1 MKITERYEIHR
12 RTYPFAERLNPIL
25 HDIIVEKAKTLDKG
39 ALMTSWHCHDI
50 KEFVVIAQWVKDFLW
65 NVDAENIYTPVL
77 QGDLWSGNTEME
89 LYNKGD
95 YQDAHDHLPCHWS
108 FVYYVNTP
116 RGSSPL
122 VFEHSKTKLH
132 LKAGEVIV
140 FPAWI
145 RHYVPPNRC
154 EERSIV
160 AGNISYVKKG
170 T

>member
-1 MKITERYEIHR
+1 MEVIERYAVHR
-12 RTYPFAERLNPIL
+12 MVYPFAKKLNPIL
-25 HDIIVEKAKTLDKG
+25 HQIILNKANISDKG
-39 ALMTSWHCHDI
+39 AVMTPWKSYDI
-50 KEFVVIAQWVKDFLW
+50 KEFDLIGTWIRNFLISSSLTCHDDFILK
-65 NVDAENIYTPVL
+65 YY
-77 QGDLWSGNTEME
+77 DLWGQ

-95 YQDAHDHLPCHWS
+95 YQDTHDHLPCHWS

-154 EERSIV
+154 EGRSIV
-160 AGNISYVKKG
+160 AGNFMYMGK
-170 T
+170 

>member
-1 MKITERYEIHR
+1 MEVIERYVVHR
-12 RTYPFAERLNPIL
+12 MVYPFAKKLNPIL
-25 HDIIVEKAKTLDKG
+25 HQIILNKANIWDKG
-39 ALMTSWHCHDI
+39 AVMTPWKSYDI
-50 KEFVVIAQWVKDFLW
+50 KEFDLIGTWIRNFLISSSLTCHDDFILK
-65 NVDAENIYTPVL
+65 YY
-77 QGDLWSGNTEME
+77 DLWGQ

-95 YQDAHDHLPCHWS
+95 YQDTHDHLPCHWS

-154 EERSIV
+154 EGRSIV
-160 AGNISYVKKG
+160 AGNFMYMGK
-170 T
+170 

>member
-1 MKITERYEIHR
+1 MEVIERCAVHR
-12 RTYPFAERLNPIL
+12 MVYPFAKKLNPIL
-25 HDIIVEKAKTLDKG
+25 HQIILNKANISDKG
-39 ALMTSWHCHDI
+39 AVMTPCKSYDI
-50 KEFVVIAQWVKDFLW
+50 KEFDLIGTWIRNFLISSSLTCHDDFILK
-65 NVDAENIYTPVL
+65 YY
-77 QGDLWSGNTEME
+77 DLWGQ

-95 YQDAHDHLPCHWS
+95 YQDTHDHLPCHWS

-154 EERSIV
+154 EGRSIV
-160 AGNISYVKKG
+160 AGNFMYMGK
-170 T
+170 

>member
-12 RTYPFAERLNPIL
+12 MSYPFAKKLNPII
-25 HDIIVEKAKTLDKG
+25 HDIILKNATIPDKG
-39 ALMTSWHCHDI
+39 AIMTRWDRRDI
-50 KEFVVIAQWVKDFLW
+50 KEFSLIFKWVEDFLIG
-65 NVDAENIYTPVL
+65 VSQYQRENLTL
-77 QGDLWSGNTEME
+77 ELNNLWGQ

-95 YQDAHDHLPCHWS
+95 YQDSHDHLPCHWS

-122 VFEHSKTKLH
+122 VFEQSKTKLH
-132 LKAGEVIV
+132 LKEGEVII